1 MKTFVLTKHAVQRF
15 ETRFPGKNLAEVL
28 ERSYRLTTA
37 QVIAEAERKGR
48 GNKFDGRS
56 FYYRDDVTGCYFVM
70 RCDDGRPDEIVIV
83 SCFKRFK
90 PAKRKP
96 AKTWHKED
104 AA

>member
-1 MKTFVLTKHAVQRF
+1 MITFVLTKHAEQRF
-15 ETRFPGKNLAEVL
+15 AERFPGENLATVL

-37 QVIAEAERKGR
+37 QVIAEAERR
-48 GNKFDGRS
+48 GIGFRLDPMTIC
-56 FYYRDDVTGCYFVM
+56 YRDDVTGCYFVM
-70 RCDDGRPDEIVIV
+70 RDDPRQGLVII
-83 SCFKRFK
+83 SCFKRSK